1 MVKNRKDKK
10 RRECTNFVG
19 RGEGSV
25 YKKKSFKLA
34 ETYKII
40 YILYEFLIL
49 IPRKIYDFTNDILVN
64 ISPYRA
70 EITFVF

>member
-40 YILYEFLIL
+40 YIY
-49 IPRKIYDFTNDILVN
+49 IYIYYTRMNF
-64 ISPYRA
+64 
-70 EITFVF
+70 